1 MPPPPT
7 PPTPPP
13 QQVVVTHSTTEL
25 LGSVYGLVYYG
36 LKGVNVHKV
45 ANTALSF
52 YELLRSGGETFN
64 NHNGIVPYEER
75 TINASD
81 ASARHVVGSFRVGIY
96 GQVDNGI
103 DANYVSTFEAEIPV
117 GSYVVCTF
125 KLYVMGETEVLT
137 NLFMTNFDIEGA
149 EVVVPAVVVKYDS
162 TSTSGKYDM
171 CMQELLVEFRVTR
184 LSVKATFEV
193 TASTL
198 VSPAIYRIRSLA
210 EVRFM
215 SKVMTWNAA
224 VD

>member
-1 MPPPPT
+1 M
-7 PPTPPP
+7 
-13 QQVVVTHSTTEL
+13 

-45 ANTALSF
+45 ANTALSC
-52 YELLRSGGETFN
+52 YELLRSGGEVFN

-81 ASARHVVGSFRVGIY
+81 SSTRHVVGSFAVGLY
-96 GQVDNGI
+96 GEVDDGLE
-103 DANYVSTFEAEIPV
+103 ANYVSAFDAEIPV

-125 KLYVMGETEVLT
+125 KMYVMGETEVIT
-137 NLFMTNFDIEGA
+137 NLFLTNFDIEGA
-149 EVVVPAVVVKYDS
+149 EIVVPAVVVKYDS
-162 TSTSGKYDM
+162 TSTSGKFDM

-184 LSVKATFEV
+184 LSVRAKFEV
-193 TASTL
+193 TARTL
-198 VSPAIYRIRSLA
+198 ISPSIYRIRSLA